1 MTRQMTPTNLPT
13 RAQQLP
19 DEYELHTEKHTYR
32 LQQVRYPDDL
42 PLLYRWMHSE
52 HVIEQWQLN
61 IPMPTLAVHFEKMLA
76 DDHQRL
82 YLILQD
88 GRALGYAE
96 VYEAKRD
103 RLARYDDVEADDMG
117 WHLLI
122 GETDLVRTGLLRPV
136 AMLLSDFIFQN
147 SPAQKIVGE
156 PDENVKAYAWAA
168 ESLGYEWQRTLAM
181 PEKNASLYYC
191 YRQPFYESEFYQ
203 RHQQACV
210 Q

>member
-1 MTRQMTPTNLPT
+1 MTT

-19 DEYELHTEKHTYR
+19 DDYDIHMAGHTYH

-42 PLLYRWMHSE
+42 PLLHRWMHSE

-61 IPMPTLAVHFEKMLA
+61 LPMSKLAVHFEKMLA

-82 YLILQD
+82 YLVLRD

-96 VYEAKRD
+96 IYEAQRD
-103 RLARYDDVEADDMG
+103 RLARYDDVDADDMG

-122 GETDLVRTGLLRPV
+122 GETDLVGQGLLRPI
-136 AMLLSDFIFQN
+136 ALLLSDFIFQH
-147 SPAQKIVGE
+147 SRAQKIVGE
-156 PDENVKAYAWAA
+156 PDEGVQAYAWVAKA
-168 ESLGYEWQRTLAM
+168 LSYEWQRPLQM
-181 PEKNASLYYC
+181 PEKTASLYYC
-191 YRQPFYESEFYQ
+191 YRAQFYESDFYQ
-203 RHQQACV
+203 RYQQACA